1 MDEKTLGSIVF
12 FAGIV
17 LALMGFLMAG
27 TYWGLLLVI
36 PGVIGVVYGRDMRV
50 GVKGTFME
58 HLTGKKFR
66 ERNK

>member
-1 MDEKTLGSIVF
+1 MDEKTLGSIF
-12 FAGIV
+12 FIAGIV
-17 LALMGFLMAG
+17 LFLLSLLLAK
-27 TYWGLLLVI
+27 TYWGLLLGI